1 MVSTLFCA
9 ESSVAETAP
18 AMFVTSNN
26 FAVAQNQDYSLNS
39 TNNPAPRGT
48 YVTIYF
54 TGQGAS
60 DNPVATGAAA
70 PLTPLSRPAASTS
83 NTWIS
88 IGQVNETIYFIG
100 LTPGF
105 VGLSQVSALIG
116 PLTPTGVQPVVLRV
130 GGPLSAPASIAIG
143 R

>member
-39 TNNPAPRGT
+39 TNNPAARGT
-48 YVTIYF
+48 YVTIYS

-60 DNPVATGAAA
+60 DNPVATDAAA

-100 LTPGF
+100 LTPG
-105 VGLSQVSALIG
+105 LWACRRSA
-116 PLTPTGVQPVVLRV
+116 R
-130 GGPLSAPASIAIG
+130 
-143 R
+143 